1 MTEEE
6 MRVLR
11 RQIVGELSII
21 IARELAELERR
32 ILQELK
38 VDR

>member
-1 MTEEE
+1 MTEEQLQI
-6 MRVLR
+6 LR

-21 IARELAELERR
+21 IARELAEMERR
-32 ILQELK
+32 ILRELK